1 MIVKYPERYLTSLGL
16 GLCLSTALTYCFA
29 SFLMILGG
37 SLNQV
42 SATGILL
49 LSVGA
54 TIWTVSRNIE
64 SLRER
69 VLIGT
74 GVIAFLLLSALI
86 SGLILDVSID
96 GQNYH
101 YQGVS
106 LLAHGWNPF
115 HETIPTLPDTPGM
128 PASVWTAHY
137 PIASWVVIATQHAAG
152 LPLESSKGL
161 GISLLLGSG
170 FLTAGILRSA
180 GFGFLVAL
188 AVGILAAANPVS
200 TGQLFTRMNDG
211 ILASLFLAIIMLAV
225 SAVYLR
231 SRAALIYML
240 PLMILTLNLKFSAV
254 PILVALCGFIC
265 VAAWFLQGPRKALV
279 TAGYLAAAGTIGI
292 FVIGF
297 APYGR
302 NLFMFGHPFYPLM
315 GTDGAYDIMTS
326 NTPAFI
332 EPLGH
337 FGSFFRSLLSET
349 HSGYGETPALKVPF
363 TLSPSEIR
371 AAGGPDV
378 RIAGFGPLFSGAIL
392 VALGTGIA
400 AAAINKRQ
408 RLLLGALIVAA
419 ALLGLALI
427 FPQNWWARYVPYL
440 WLVPVCV
447 ALAALASNDV
457 RFKAAGLLLVGVLGA
472 NAGLVGLSSAYLSAK
487 WSADASRQIAQLSND
502 NAVYEIQFDLA
513 LSRSEL
519 KREAGVRF
527 NTVPELTRDAC
538 ASTEEIAA
546 FGPDRTG
553 GVICRLQDQQ
563 GVLVRSTTSASLR

>member
-1 MIVKYPERYLTSLGL
+1 
-16 GLCLSTALTYCFA
+16 
-29 SFLMILGG
+29 
-37 SLNQV
+37 
-42 SATGILL
+42 
-49 LSVGA
+49 
-54 TIWTVSRNIE
+54 
-64 SLRER
+64 
-69 VLIGT
+69 
-74 GVIAFLLLSALI
+74 
-86 SGLILDVSID
+86 
-96 GQNYH
+96 
-101 YQGVS
+101 
-106 LLAHGWNPF
+106 
-115 HETIPTLPDTPGM
+115 
-128 PASVWTAHY
+128 
-137 PIASWVVIATQHAAG
+137 
-152 LPLESSKGL
+152 
-161 GISLLLGSG
+161 
-170 FLTAGILRSA
+170 
-180 GFGFLVAL
+180 
-188 AVGILAAANPVS
+188 
-200 TGQLFTRMNDG
+200 
-211 ILASLFLAIIMLAV
+211 
-225 SAVYLR
+225 
-231 SRAALIYML
+231 
-240 PLMILTLNLKFSAV
+240 
-254 PILVALCGFIC
+254 
-265 VAAWFLQGPRKALV
+265 
-279 TAGYLAAAGTIGI
+279 
-292 FVIGF
+292 
-297 APYGR
+297 
-302 NLFMFGHPFYPLM
+302 
-315 GTDGAYDIMTS
+315 
-326 NTPAFI
+326 
-332 EPLGH
+332 
-337 FGSFFRSLLSET
+337 
-349 HSGYGETPALKVPF
+349 
-363 TLSPSEIR
+363 LSPSEIR